1 MNGGFSHEENA
12 CVALALSLMPG
23 CCAICAEGMGVRGIG
38 GTDGDEAVQAINS
51 EKNFVIEPMYPKR
64 YAFGCTLPNAVVS
77 SKKPLRMEITIDGNE
92 ITYNIRR

>member
-38 GTDGDEAVQAINS
+38 GTDGGEAVQAINS
-51 EKNFVIEPMYPKR
+51 EKK
-64 YAFGCTLPNAVVS
+64 L
-77 SKKPLRMEITIDGNE
+77 
-92 ITYNIRR
+92 